1 MADVIFE
8 VSADITSYDKNLK
21 ELQTSTTNAANNV
34 QASMDRATS
43 GVAQSAESNIGR
55 AGAAIQSFGARI
67 QDTGKKVSTLG
78 STLSKT
84 LTLGI
89 VAAASAAGY
98 AAVKIDSALTDVKK
112 TVDGTEEQYQQLKS
126 AAIEFSKTN
135 AVPADQILT
144 IQSLGSQL
152 GFAITELELFGRVAA
167 GLDISTNMNAEQ
179 AGSEMVQFANIT
191 RMGHDEIENYASAIV
206 GLGNNFATTE
216 ADVSAMSMRIAA
228 AGTQIGMSQA
238 DILGMATALSSL
250 GINAEAGGSSIS
262 TVMSKI
268 DKAVAQGGESLQT
281 WANAAGMSADQFA
294 KAWAASPVDALT
306 AVLDGMNG
314 MVDSGNNM
322 NLILKDLGI
331 TELRQ
336 VDALKRMAGN
346 TDLVREAVAKGNEE
360 WANNTALQAEVD
372 NRNQSLA
379 ARFEMLK
386 NRVIALAEQF
396 GGPLCDALLDMV
408 DAAEPI
414 FEVISN
420 GATAFA
426 DLDED
431 SQRVILTFIALA
443 AAAGPVLKVV
453 GGTMQKVEA
462 FGKVLTGASSI
473 IKNFS
478 KNMSATAPAATGAAK
493 AVQSASK
500 ATTQATKAATQ
511 ATSATTNM
519 ANSQRAAAAAT
530 TAQSNASKY
539 AAGSARAFAAQ
550 QSATAASNTAVA
562 TTATVATGA
571 VTALK
576 AALGAIG
583 IGLAVTAVSSL
594 VSVLIDMATSSDKA
608 GESMDGMTAKSKEQA
623 AEVSRLEEEYRNA
636 CDTQGESSEAAL
648 KAKAAYEQEREAF
661 ENSKQT
667 IEEYCDELD
676 DSIDAHKDL
685 IESVQEAA
693 EEADTQAGVILN
705 LADEVADLTKTE
717 NRSAEQKTELAAKT
731 KLLNDALGKEMV
743 KYDSVTDSVSMNADA
758 IRELASA
765 EANRLR
771 GSTAMDN
778 YTRILQEQATVAGEL
793 ADVETELEQTKKT
806 TIDTSSGVNVA
817 ITKETEESKRLN
829 ETKDELIQKQTE
841 LNDEQEKAWQ
851 TVEQCAA
858 HDEALAQAVEAVTE
872 GTMSAAEASEKYGEG
887 LELALSESEV
897 SAVAAEEQAEAM
909 ENLSKKAQKC
919 SEDITEFANTNPAFR
934 QAMSESGLK
943 ADDLAKSLTDL
954 GFDADILIDRFST
967 VADSTCNA
975 FDKIEQK
982 SDISLQEM
990 LENLQY
996 NAEVTKNWSDN
1007 LTYLYDNAGSTAV
1020 ENFIGY
1026 LEQMGPSAAPI
1037 LQQLRDDNTGMLD
1050 ALADAYAQGG
1060 DVVWQYADR
1069 FGLATDQI
1077 ATDTEEATACVHES
1091 MGAMN
1096 EDISTGGTEAG
1107 EAYTEGLA
1115 AAIAAAPEEVQEY
1128 IATLEAAVEN
1138 YESMESAGTTS
1149 GDAYSAALSTAI
1161 ANAAPEVQTYISQL
1175 EGKVKQYEPNFVTAG
1190 ESGGKGIGGGVAYG
1204 ISSQAGTVQSSAA
1217 SLGTAAQMGLN
1228 TMPLYGAQQG
1238 QQLGASTAAGVASQ
1252 SPRVAAAANTLS
1264 NAAKK
1269 GLGKFNGQPQGS
1281 AGAQAFA
1288 NGIAS
1293 KYNVTAEAA
1302 QSLEVAAS
1310 SPLSTLKF
1318 AAYGWGSDFVSQYAA
1333 GMRSQFGTLAAAA
1346 DDAAE
1351 TIRERTHFTVPDK
1364 GPLSDADEYGPDFVK
1379 LLAGGIRDNV
1389 SILKHASSEAAQAT
1403 RDGFSDGIG
1412 ALRWLAIDANIPNTD
1427 RAVVSFKES
1436 SNTSVINE
1444 LAGLEKAIRD
1454 AIKESMPKEVDAYIT
1469 NWRMGKEVMTR

>member
-21 ELQTSTTNAANNV
+21 DLQTSTTNAANNV

-144 IQSLGSQL
+144 IQSLGAQL
-152 GFAITELELFGRVAA
+152 GFAVDELELFGRVAS
-167 GLDISTNMNAEQ
+167 GLDIATNMNAEQ
-179 AGSEMVQFANIT
+179 AGSEMAQFANIT
-191 RMGHDEIENYASAIV
+191 RMGHDEIENYASSIV

-216 ADVSAMSMRIAA
+216 ADVSSMSMRIAA

-281 WANAAGMSADQFA
+281 WANTAGMSADQFA
-294 KAWAASPVDALT
+294 QAWAASPVDALT

-360 WANNTALQAEVD
+360 WTNNTALQAEVD

-414 FEVISN
+414 FEAISN

-431 SQRVILTFIALA
+431 SQRVILTFIALS

-500 ATTQATKAATQ
+500 ATTQATKAAAQ

-676 DSIDAHKDL
+676 DSIDVHKDL

-705 LADEVADLTKTE
+705 LADEVADLTKIE

-731 KLLNDALGKEMV
+731 KLLNDALGQEMV

-793 ADVETELEQTKKT
+793 ADVETELEQTRKT
-806 TIDTSSGVNVA
+806 TIDTSSGVNVVL
-817 ITKETEESKRLN
+817 TKETEESKRLN

-919 SEDITEFANTNPAFR
+919 ADDIDDFAKSNPAFR
-934 QAMSESGLK
+934 SAMEKAGLTS
-943 ADDLAKSLTDL
+943 DTLAKKLTDL
-954 GFDADILIDRFST
+954 GVDADELTGRFKSLADGTLNEFSRIDDG
-967 VADSTCNA
+967 V
-975 FDKIEQK
+975 EV
-982 SDISLQEM
+982 
-990 LENLQY
+990 NLQKMY
-996 NAEVTKNWSDN
+996 DN
-1007 LTYLYDNAGSTAV
+1007 LAYNVDATRKWKDNLATLYDGASGNVTS
-1020 ENFIGY
+1020 Y
-1026 LEQMGPSAAPI
+1026 LSHLEQMGPSMAPYI
-1037 LQQLRDDNTGMLD
+1037 QAFVDDQTGMLD
-1050 ALADAYAQGG
+1050 SLAGKWAEGEDLLWEITDNYGI
-1060 DVVWQYADR
+1060 
-1069 FGLATDQI
+1069 ATDQI
-1077 ATDTEEATACVHES
+1077 ATDTQEATSSVGES
-1091 MGAMN
+1091 MSSMN
-1096 EDISTGGTEAG
+1096 EGIATGGTAAG

-1115 AAIAAAPEEVQEY
+1115 AAIAAAPEELQEY

-1138 YESMESAGTTS
+1138 YENMTEAGTTS
-1149 GDAYSAALSTAI
+1149 GDAYSDALSVAI
-1161 ANAAPEVQTYISQL
+1161 ANAAPEVQSYISQL
-1175 EGKVKQYEPNFVTAG
+1175 ESKVKQYEPNFVTAG
-1190 ESGGKGIGGGVAYG
+1190 ESGGKGIGGGVASG
-1204 ISSQAGTVQSSAA
+1204 ISSQTGTVQSSAA
-1217 SLGTAAQMGLN
+1217 SLGTAAQIGLN

-1310 SPLSTLKF
+1310 SPLNTLKF
-1318 AAYGWGSDFVSQYAA
+1318 AAFGWGSDYVRQYAD

-1403 RDGFSDGIG
+1403 SDGFSDGIG
-1412 ALRWLAIDANIPNTD
+1412 ALRGLAIDANIPNTD

-1436 SNTSVINE
+1436 SNISVINE